1 MKLRNQTRAACFSL
15 RDCSGRIERRAFTLV
30 ELLVVMVIIA
40 VLISAVMVAA
50 PALIGK
56 AKTTNTL
63 AMLTVVQSAV
73 DEFRREQKS
82 KPTVTKN
89 RSYRKRYGEYPPD
102 ELEAFTDFGVP
113 GGASH
118 SLVPGGGA
126 MIPDATGGGSGYRPM
141 KFYARGLPSD
151 ESVTE
156 FRDQVAMI
164 VAIQL
169 LGDTSASIL
178 AGVQDQYWAAPL
190 DPSTNNPAV
199 FVDRK
204 GGDEGTWDS
213 NDHQV
218 RYIID
223 DWDNPISY
231 MAQRDFDES
240 VPTLASSNHGSW
252 NEGAT
257 EMIQLNGG
265 KPIIFSYGPDG
276 SEQLTE
282 EQMGN
287 DAAASLI
294 VDFEDDHKVNH
305 PLNAD
310 NVYSNPALKELLAK
324 GIAERK

>member
-1 MKLRNQTRAACFSL
+1 
-15 RDCSGRIERRAFTLV
+15 
-30 ELLVVMVIIA
+30 
-40 VLISAVMVAA
+40 
-50 PALIGK
+50 
-56 AKTTNTL
+56 
-63 AMLTVVQSAV
+63 
-73 DEFRREQKS
+73 
-82 KPTVTKN
+82 
-89 RSYRKRYGEYPPD
+89 
-102 ELEAFTDFGVP
+102 
-113 GGASH
+113 
-118 SLVPGGGA
+118 
-126 MIPDATGGGSGYRPM
+126 
-141 KFYARGLPSD
+141 
-151 ESVTE
+151 
-156 FRDQVAMI
+156 MI

-190 DPSTNNPAV
+190 DDTDEVKPAV

-204 GGDEGTWDS
+204 GVDEGKWDS

-240 VPTLASSNHGSW
+240 APTLESSNRKGW

-265 KPIIFSYGPDG
+265 KPILFSYGPDG
-276 SEQLTE
+276 AEQLTE

-310 NVYSNPALKELLAK
+310 NVYSNPELKELLAK
-324 GIAERK
+324 GIAVRK

>member
-1 MKLRNQTRAACFSL
+1 
-15 RDCSGRIERRAFTLV
+15 
-30 ELLVVMVIIA
+30 MVII
-40 VLISAVMVAA
+40 VILISAVMVAA

-73 DEFRREQKS
+73 DEFKREQNS
-82 KPTVTKN
+82 KPTVAKN

-102 ELEAFTDFGVP
+102 ELEVFTAVGVP
-113 GGASH
+113 GGASR
-118 SLVPGGGA
+118 SLVPGGGT
-126 MIPDATGGGSGYRPM
+126 MIPDGTGGGGGYRPM
-141 KFYARGLPSD
+141 KFYARGLPPD
-151 ESVTE
+151 ASVTE
-156 FRDQVAMI
+156 FRDQVAMT

-178 AGVQDQYWAAPL
+178 AGVQDQYWSAPL
-190 DPSTNNPAV
+190 DPSSGNPAV
-199 FVDRK
+199 FVDRDK
-204 GGDEGTWDS
+204 SGAWDP

-231 MAQRDFDES
+231 MAQRDFDEAAR
-240 VPTLASSNHGSW
+240 THLASSNHPAW

-257 EMIQLNGG
+257 EMIRLNGG

-276 SEQLTE
+276 PEQLAE
-282 EQMGN
+282 EQMGD
-287 DAAASLI
+287 DATASLLI
-294 VDFEDDHKVNH
+294 DFEDDHIVNH

-310 NVYSNPALKELLAK
+310 NVYSNPAVKESLAK
-324 GIAERK
+324 GIEER